1 MLRVLHIEDEA
12 LIHAVIKVA
21 LTKNDEFEVDSVG
34 TLADAKAN
42 LGRGK
47 VKYDVLLVDLGLP
60 DSDGVNTV
68 AELVKYNIPIIVL
81 SGAPCEDC
89 LTRAAAA
96 GAEDYLVKMALT
108 PERLIWRIK
117 FVIERRAANKSVKTQ
132 KARKISPDAFEA
144 VRPFISCPGL

>member
-21 LTKNDEFEVDSVG
+21 LTKNGEFEVDSVG
-34 TLADAKAN
+34 TLADAKAS

-47 VKYDVLLVDLGLP
+47 AKYDILLVDLGLP

-68 AELVKYNIPIIVL
+68 TELVKYNIPIIVL

-96 GAEDYLVKMALT
+96 GAEDYLVKTALT
-108 PERLIWRIK
+108 PEKLIWRIK
-117 FVIERRAANKSVKTQ
+117 FVIERRAADKSVKKQ
-132 KARKISPDAFEA
+132 KTRKISADAFEA